1 MFKYLNKKRQKGP
14 GLAGAMGRGGQ
25 STLEYAIL
33 IIIIIGALLSIQVYI
48 KRGVQGRLKSATD
61 DIGTQFSP
69 GNTNVI
75 RTMRTSSVTA
85 ETFVSGVSRSD
96 LEDNEITTT
105 VMNAQI
111 VNVLQEYW
119 GSQEDIDG

>member
-1 MFKYLNKKRQKGP
+1 MFKYLNQKRQK
-14 GLAGAMGRGGQ
+14 GQ

-69 GNTNVI
+69 GNTNVVKK
-75 RTMRTSSVTA
+75 MLTSSQSSDTFIDGVT
-85 ETFVSGVSRSD
+85 RSELLADEVTTD
-96 LEDNEITTT
+96 L
-105 VMNAQI
+105 MNSDI
-111 VNVLQEYW
+111 MNINQEYW
-119 GSQEDIDG
+119 GG

>member
-1 MFKYLNKKRQKGP
+1 MFKYLNKKRQK
-14 GLAGAMGRGGQ
+14 GQ

-75 RTMRTSSVTA
+75 KKMTTSSVSD
-85 ETFVSGVSRSD
+85 ETFFTGVSRSQLVGD
-96 LEDNEITTT
+96 ETTRDM
-105 VMNAQI
+105 MNSDI
-111 VNVLQEYW
+111 MNINQEYW
-119 GSQEDIDG
+119 GG

>member
-1 MFKYLNKKRQKGP
+1 MFKYLNKKRQK
-14 GLAGAMGRGGQ
+14 GQ

-33 IIIIIGALLSIQVYI
+33 IIIIIGALLAIQVYI

-75 RTMRTSSVTA
+75 KKMITSSQTA
-85 ETFVSGVSRSD
+85 ETFKTGVTRSE
-96 LEDNEITTT
+96 LLGTETTT
-105 VMNAQI
+105 DLMNSDI
-111 VNVLQEYW
+111 MNVQQEFW
-119 GSQEDIDG
+119 G